1 MSGYE
6 ETTGETVK
14 SRIIDGEALQFQYI
28 KFFIDKKG
36 EKNIVVFVP
45 SLFQPTRRQQRREGI
60 KERREEQ
67 HSE

>member
-36 EKNIVVFVP
+36 EKNIVVSICAIFISTNP
-45 SLFQPTRRQQRREGI
+45 QATKTGWNKRKKRGTT
-60 KERREEQ
+60 
-67 HSE
+67 